1 MDNAKIEGALSALVG
16 LPDAGRVEVTDLG
29 FAMRDTG
36 LTVAELREILEVAR
50 GQAWRPASEKP
61 DHQRWVQ
68 AERPDGRVTR
78 ARWLHGDAWLSPTFG
93 LIGVRRWRE
102 LRR

>member
-1 MDNAKIEGALSALVG
+1 MDNAKIEAAIAALAKREPSDVVW
-16 LPDAGRVEVTDLG
+16 AGP
-29 FAMRDTG
+29 AHHDTG

-50 GQAWRPASEKP
+50 GQAWRDASEKP